1 MRERNAVCNMDN
13 DQNLLKMKG
22 EVFSAEFR
30 AKAAQAVRQMPLA
43 LKKRKIGGKLIAQ
56 TQ

>member
-1 MRERNAVCNMDN
+1 MDN

-30 AKAAQAVRQMPLA
+30 TKAAQAVRQMPLA